1 MTECPV
7 CCGPVTLVQ
16 SVTKIERGPWAG
28 IEVPSEGFRCESCR
42 ETYFTAAQAREVSHN
57 IVEALN
63 ARERVASCPLC
74 RSTNILQSVTE
85 WEARSLEPVDRDNV
99 AKLTEHQCQACGK
112 AFWT

>member
-42 ETYFTAAQAREVSHN
+42 ETYFTAAQAREVSRK

-63 ARERVASCPLC
+63 AKGRVASCPLC
-74 RSTNILQSVTE
+74 RSTNIL
-85 WEARSLEPVDRDNV
+85 